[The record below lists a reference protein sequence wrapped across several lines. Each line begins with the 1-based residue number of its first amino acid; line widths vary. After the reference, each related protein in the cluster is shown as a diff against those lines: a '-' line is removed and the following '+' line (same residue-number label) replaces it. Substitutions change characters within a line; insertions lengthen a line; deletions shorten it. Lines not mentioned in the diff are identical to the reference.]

1 MSRTIHKRD
10 RRKPPRGR
18 KPLKRVKL
26 RSVIMRAPLIL
37 DQPERRLPPPEMWK
51 AHPHDDAD

>member
-37 DQPERRLPPPEMWK
+37 DQPERRLPAGNVESAP
-51 AHPHDDAD
+51 A